1 MYIVIMYKVIVKI
14 LKTVWIGT
22 ILLLLWSFSAKAQ
35 QRYQTKEGSIEVIGS
50 YRDSLII
57 ANSNHLFVLINYETA
72 EIGLT
77 LNPATLRTTTDSLN
91 VKLINS
97 SIKPIILKGKLN
109 IPYVQTLEHPD
120 HKLNFEAEL
129 YLNGIVKTVYINGL
143 LKHIAS
149 NETISCLLTLN
160 FKFRLSDFGIDLPE
174 GWSNEITIQIF
185 QTVLK
190 KSNR

>member
-1 MYIVIMYKVIVKI
+1 MYKVMVKI
-14 LKTVWIGT
+14 LTKVRVCSIMV
-22 ILLLLWSFSAKAQ
+22 LLLWSFPAEAQ
-35 QRYQTKEGSIEVIGS
+35 QRYQTKEGSIEIIGS
-50 YRDSLII
+50 YRDSIII

-77 LNPATLRTTTDSLN
+77 LNPATLRTSTDSLN

-97 SIKPIILKGKLN
+97 SIKLVILKGKLN
-109 IPYVQTLEHPD
+109 IPYVKTLEHPD
-120 HKLNFEAEL
+120 YKLNFEAEL
-129 YLNGIVKTVYINGL
+129 HLNGMVKTAYVNGL

-160 FKFRLSDFGIDLPE
+160 FKLRLSDFEIVLPG
-174 GWSNEITIQIF
+174 GWNNEITIQIF

-190 KSNR
+190 KSNQ